1 MSETNLVGRRLAGR
15 LPTKAPGAEFLFLV
29 RRRPGYLYGYLTFFT
44 VVGLALFAP
53 LLPLHSPVDAD
64 ASAFLQPPSFEHP
77 MGTDGA
83 GLDVFSRVVHAPR
96 IDLVIALAATAW
108 AAVIGGTLG
117 AASGLWEGR
126 PGWRHYAAGLIGRAA
141 DVVQAFPV
149 FLLALVLVAVRG
161 QGIASI
167 VLAIGTVNIPL
178 FLRLMRGEARRIN
191 ALSYVESARI
201 SGAGDGWVLLRHVLP
216 NATAP
221 LAAQA
226 SVTTATAVLI
236 AAGLSFLGAGVR
248 APTPEW
254 GVMIA
259 SGFQNVVTGQW
270 WPSIFPGLALAL
282 TVFSLGR
289 IGASILEWS
298 DVRARNQPTAREW
311 KEFRP

>member
-1 MSETNLVGRRLAGR
+1 MYLL
-15 LPTKAPGAEFLFLV
+15 
-29 RRRPGYLYGYLTFFT
+29 RRRPGYLSGYLIFFT
-44 VVGLALFAP
+44 IVVLAIVAP
-53 LLPLHSPVDAD
+53 YLPLHSPVDSD
-64 ASAFLQPPSFEHP
+64 ASAFLQPPSLNHP
-77 MGTDGA
+77 MGTDSA
-83 GLDVFSRVVHAPR
+83 GLDVFSRVIHAPR
-96 IDLVIALAATAW
+96 IDLVIALAATAL
-108 AAVIGGTLG
+108 AALIGGTLG

-126 PGWRHYAAGLIGRAA
+126 PGWRRFAAGLIGRAA

-161 QGIASI
+161 QGVAAI
-167 VLAIGTVNIPL
+167 VMAIGTVNIPL

-201 SGAGDGWVLLRHVLP
+201 SGAGDGWILLRHVLP

-221 LAAQA
+221 LVAQA

-298 DVRARNQPTAREW
+298 DVRARNRPTAREW
-311 KEFRP
+311 KAFRP